1 MSTFKMFAGRTN
13 ASGGPHA
20 GHVLETPV
28 LASKNVMKFLV
39 GDVNFR

>member
-1 MSTFKMFAGRTN
+1 MSTFGMFAGRTN

-20 GHVLETPV
+20 GRVLETID

-39 GDVNFR
+39 RYVNLK